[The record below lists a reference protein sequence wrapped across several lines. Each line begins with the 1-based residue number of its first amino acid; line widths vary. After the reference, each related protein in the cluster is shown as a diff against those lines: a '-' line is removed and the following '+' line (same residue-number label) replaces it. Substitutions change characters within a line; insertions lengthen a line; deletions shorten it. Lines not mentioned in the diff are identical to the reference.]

1 MTFAAIRIRPWRR
14 KILRRRCFETCARFL
29 LPCPRIR
36 RLIGRWLRLTFP
48 FVARFARTQLGM
60 IFFDRIVIPKFTRDT
75 GELRSYGTD
84 IRQILCENALTSR
97 GGPTLPFTYKT
108 KED

>member
-1 MTFAAIRIRPWRR
+1 
-14 KILRRRCFETCARFL
+14 
-29 LPCPRIR
+29 
-36 RLIGRWLRLTFP
+36 
-48 FVARFARTQLGM
+48 M